1 MNQERVEKEFKIICV
16 SRSEGGE
23 NMHDGMKKWL
33 ESLSFGKKE
42 EAEQEESVR
51 GVGSL
56 ARIYETARNALEYR
70 ADHLMRRAAV
80 ERIWRREAVFG
91 SEAEAIAARLGQ
103 ELVWARYVTEV
114 AWRRNRQELVKI
126 VGKYL
131 AAGQMTQAP
140 KDFVLM
146 VASAEVEEKLTP
158 NPDYQM
164 FTGLAFRT
172 IAQRIK
178 IEDEPAD
185 EELILFAA
193 VETVYAQTDDAGM
206 AYHLFKLLR
215 QQGGDEVAG
224 QPDGGLGVAYE
235 YWLKVRRHARLNA
248 TSAVVRRLDGPL
260 NLIRDMYFS
269 DPAGFRKAVLE
280 KAEFDGAAKKTLLE
294 QLKMG
299 NERISRATARSILY
313 VFLTKMVLGVVVE
326 IPIESLTSG
335 RINPLALGV
344 NLTVPVF
351 LMWLLTLGIRS
362 PGERELK
369 NLLAE
374 AWRII
379 SGSNG
384 QVDEEEVFVIR
395 KPRWRWS
402 RAVFWVL
409 YGILFV
415 GMFAGVYLV
424 LRWVGFSIVSMI
436 VFGFFLSV
444 VTFFAYR
451 IRQSARGYSF
461 RPRTDTR
468 LSFGDALVLP
478 MVAVGGAVSREVAR
492 FNFLVFIFDFALEMP
507 FKTILRFFDSWAH
520 FLSTKQDEVVG

>member
-1 MNQERVEKEFKIICV
+1 
-16 SRSEGGE
+16 
-23 NMHDGMKKWL
+23 MHDGMKRWL

-42 EAEQEESVR
+42 EAEQDEAGR
-51 GVGSL
+51 GVGNL

-70 ADHLMRRAAV
+70 ADHLVRRAAV

-91 SEAEAIAARLGQ
+91 SEAGAIAARLGQ
-103 ELVWARYVTEV
+103 ELVWAGYVTEA
-114 AWRRNRQELVKI
+114 AWRRERMELVGI
-126 VGKYL
+126 VEKYL
-131 AAGQMTQAP
+131 KAGRMTQAP
-140 KDFVLM
+140 GDFVLM
-146 VASAEVEEKLTP
+146 VASAEIEEKLNP

-172 IAQRIK
+172 IRERVR
-178 IEDEPAD
+178 IEDGRD

-193 VETVYAQTDDAGM
+193 IETAYAQMDEAGM
-206 AYHLFKLLR
+206 AYHLFRLLKE
-215 QQGGDEVAG
+215 QGGEEVAG

-235 YWLKVRRHARLNA
+235 YWQKVRRHPRLNA

-269 DPAGFRKAVLE
+269 DPGGFRRAVSG
-280 KAEFDGAAKKTLLE
+280 KTVFDGAAKKTLLE
-294 QLKMG
+294 QLQKS
-299 NERISRATARSILY
+299 NERIGRATARSILY
-313 VFLTKMVLGVVVE
+313 VFLTKMLLGVVVE

-335 RINPLALGV
+335 RINPLALGL

-351 LMWLLTLGIRS
+351 LMWLLTLGIRTPS
-362 PGERELK
+362 ERELK
-369 NLLAE
+369 RLLAE
-374 AWRII
+374 AWRIM
-379 SGSNG
+379 SGDG
-384 QVDEEEVFVIR
+384 GGVDQEEVFVIR

-402 RAVFWVL
+402 GIAFWAG
-409 YGILFV
+409 YGTLFV
-415 GMFAGVYLV
+415 VMFAGVYQV
-424 LRWVGFSIVSMI
+424 LKWVGFSWVSMM

-451 IRQSARGYSF
+451 IRQSAQVYAF

-468 LSFGDALVLP
+468 VSLGEALVLP

-507 FKTILRFFDSWAH
+507 FKSILRFFDSWAH
-520 FLSTKQDEVVG
+520 FLATKQDEVVG

>member
-1 MNQERVEKEFKIICV
+1 MEA
-16 SRSEGGE
+16 
-23 NMHDGMKKWL
+23 
-33 ESLSFGKKE
+33 LSFGKRE
-42 EAEQEESVR
+42 EVEQEESTR

-103 ELVWARYVTEV
+103 ELVWARYVTEA
-114 AWRRNRQELVKI
+114 AWRKNRQELIKI

-131 AAGQMTQAP
+131 VAGQMTQAP

-172 IAQRIK
+172 IRERIR

-193 VETVYAQTDDAGM
+193 VEAVYAQTDEAGM

-215 QQGGDEVAG
+215 QQGGEEVAG
-224 QPDGGLGVAYE
+224 QPDGGLKVAYD
-235 YWLKVRRHARLNA
+235 YWEKVRRHPRLNA

-269 DPAGFRKAVLE
+269 DPAGFRQAVLE
-280 KAEFDGAAKKTLLE
+280 KSVFDVAAKRTLLE
-294 QLKMG
+294 QLKKG
-299 NERISRATARSILY
+299 NERINRATARSILY
-313 VFLTKMVLGVVVE
+313 VFLTKMLLGIVVE
-326 IPIESLTSG
+326 VPVESLTSG

-351 LMWLLTLGIRS
+351 LMWVLTLGIRT
-362 PGERELK
+362 PGEKELK
-369 NLLAE
+369 KLLAE
-374 AWRII
+374 AWRIM
-379 SGSNG
+379 SGDG
-384 QVDEEEVFVIR
+384 GLLDAEEVFVIR
-395 KPRWRWS
+395 KPRLRWTGVIFWGLY
-402 RAVFWVL
+402 AV
-409 YGILFV
+409 LFV
-415 GMFAGVYLV
+415 VMFAAVYLV
-424 LRWVGFSIVSMI
+424 LKWVGFSRVSML

-451 IRQSARGYSF
+451 IRQSALLYAF

-468 LSFGDALVLP
+468 LSVGEALVLP

-507 FKTILRFFDSWAH
+507 FKTILRFVDGWAH